1 MLIARSPFR
10 VSFGGGGTDLPAYFE
25 AYGGA
30 VLSAAIDKYFY
41 TIVGKRTD
49 GHIQIISS
57 DLRVSETWNDIKQ
70 MSVKESGGALEIPLA
85 VIKEFG
91 CEVAVDLFL
100 ASEVPPGTGLGSS
113 ASVCVNVLQA
123 MATFLRRPLSK
134 HDLAEK
140 AFSIATEVLGKPV
153 GKQDE
158 FAAAFGGLNFMTFE
172 RDGST
177 SVEPLKLKTET
188 LAALQQKLLLF
199 FTGSA
204 RDSWSILKD
213 QEASSRKREGA
224 AVEALHEIREL
235 AYRMRLALE
244 RGDLNQFGL
253 LLHEGWENKK
263 KISPRISNPAID
275 RMYAIARDLGAA
287 GGKIT
292 GAGGGG
298 FMLLYCDEERQPIV
312 REAFAAEGVGEMRFG
327 FDFGGSKVLVND
339 PFVDRDENCVPPWT
353 FVTAAEQE
361 LAGRKAAG

>member
-41 TIVGKRTD
+41 TIVGKRAD

-57 DLRVSETWNDIKQ
+57 DLRVSQTWNDIRQ
-70 MSVKESGGALEIPLA
+70 MSVKESGGPLEIPLA
-85 VIKEFG
+85 VLKDLD

-123 MATFLRRPLSK
+123 MATFLQRPLSK
-134 HDLAEK
+134 YDLAEK
-140 AFSIATEVLGKPV
+140 AFSIATDVLGKPV

-172 RDGST
+172 RDGS
-177 SVEPLKLKTET
+177 SRVEPIRLKTEV
-188 LAALQQKLLLF
+188 LSALQQKLMLF

-213 QEASSRKREGA
+213 QEESSRKRQGA

-244 RGDLNQFGL
+244 QDHLEQFGL

-263 KISPRISNPAID
+263 KISSRISNPAID
-275 RMYAIARDLGAA
+275 RMYTVARNMGAA

-298 FMLLYCDEERQPIV
+298 FMLLYCDEERQPAV
-312 REAFAAEGVGEMRFG
+312 RQAFAAESIHEMRFG

-339 PFVDRDENCVPPWT
+339 PFVDREETCAPPWT
-353 FVTAAEQE
+353 FVTAAKQQ
-361 LAGRKAAG
+361 LAGRKAPG